1 MSIRI
6 SSPIVAGL
14 IVSLAAAVASENVA
28 AQSARAVDAR
38 SAVVIDHW
46 TPERRAAAIPRDLVI
61 DPRGL
66 GYMRHTGDVLVPYG
80 HNIAALD
87 SNQVKPNAAPG
98 GSGDT
103 TGPSI
108 SSMIPGPGATVGA
121 SATFSATVTDN
132 SGVKSVSVSLKNS
145 SGAVQSFSASK
156 GSGDSWSVTVSG
168 LTNGAWSWWV
178 VAKDGVKQGGGN
190 TATSATVAFNVNG
203 GGGGGGGEVANA
215 EWTNDGVVQRAAGR
229 IYFEMPTSTRRTRWS
244 GYVCSGTVVA
254 DSISGRSIILTASHC
269 IYDDANKAFARHVL
283 FIPDQADTTGA
294 GTDLSCG
301 NDPVGCWV
309 PSFGV
314 VDVNW
319 TTRTFPDNVHWDYA
333 FYVVNDSGA
342 HQAGLTTVSDALDM
356 VVGPMNIS
364 FAQPTS
370 SLTHALGYSYD
381 VDPQFMYCADI
392 IESFDADDWWLGNC
406 GLSGGSSGGPWV
418 QPMNTTT
425 GNGPII
431 SVNSW
436 GYTNQSGMA
445 GPKLSG
451 TSAECV
457 FARAKSSDFGAFAD
471 GEAGV
476 KASCTQ

>member
-1 MSIRI
+1 M
-6 SSPIVAGL
+6 
-14 IVSLAAAVASENVA
+14 
-28 AQSARAVDAR
+28 
-38 SAVVIDHW
+38 
-46 TPERRAAAIPRDLVI
+46 
-61 DPRGL
+61 
-66 GYMRHTGDVLVPYG
+66 
-80 HNIAALD
+80 
-87 SNQVKPNAAPG
+87 
-98 GSGDT
+98 
-103 TGPSI
+103 
-108 SSMIPGPGATVGA
+108 
-121 SATFSATVTDN
+121 
-132 SGVKSVSVSLKNS
+132 
-145 SGAVQSFSASK
+145 
-156 GSGDSWSVTVSG
+156 
-168 LTNGAWSWWV
+168 
-178 VAKDGVKQGGGN
+178 
-190 TATSATVAFNVNG
+190 
-203 GGGGGGGEVANA
+203 
-215 EWTNDGVVQRAAGR
+215 
-229 IYFEMPTSTRRTRWS
+229 
-244 GYVCSGTVVA
+244 
-254 DSISGRSIILTASHC
+254 
-269 IYDDANKAFARHVL
+269 
-283 FIPDQADTTGA
+283 
-294 GTDLSCG
+294 
-301 NDPVGCWV
+301 GCWV

-333 FYVVNDSGA
+333 FYVINDSGA

-356 VVGPMNIS
+356 VVGPMNVS

-392 IESFDADDWWLGNC
+392 IESLDADDWWLDNC
-406 GLSGGSSGGPWV
+406 GLGGGSSGGPWV
-418 QPMNTTT
+418 QPMNMTT